1 MRRIGAVVTPAI
13 VVVAAALNWH
23 CIDAC
28 ATRAAGAMIRPMQT
42 LASIL
47 WRRLGQPGHDVCRL
61 ERQGD
66 NWQIDGGAAFRHED
80 GRVAQLHYR
89 VRCDRAWHT
98 QWGTVRGWLG
108 GEGIDLSIVR
118 DAHGGWKLND
128 APAMELGHCVDLDL
142 GFTPAT
148 NLLQLRRL
156 HLAPGEAADAPVAW
170 LDLDGGGLSELQ
182 QRYERRSERDY
193 WYTAPRFDYEAML
206 EVTPDGF
213 VRRYPAVWEA
223 ED

>member
-1 MRRIGAVVTPAI
+1 MRRIGAVVTPSI
-13 VVVAAALNWH
+13 VAQRRF
-23 CIDAC
+23 DEAC
-28 ATRAAGAMIRPMQT
+28 AGGHAGAMIRPMQT
-42 LASIL
+42 LATIL

-61 ERQGD
+61 ERAGD

-98 QWGTVRGWLG
+98 QWCTVRGWLG
-108 GEGIDLSIVR
+108 GEAVDLSIVH

-128 APAMELGHCVDLDL
+128 APAAELGHCVDLDL

-156 HLAPGEAADAPVAW
+156 HLASGEAADAPVAW
-170 LDLDGGGLSELQ
+170 LDLDGGGLTELQ
-182 QRYERRSERDY
+182 QRYERRSDSDY
-193 WYTAPRFDYEAML
+193 WYAAPRFDYEGML

-213 VRRYPAVWEA
+213 IRRYPSMWEA
-223 ED
+223 EA